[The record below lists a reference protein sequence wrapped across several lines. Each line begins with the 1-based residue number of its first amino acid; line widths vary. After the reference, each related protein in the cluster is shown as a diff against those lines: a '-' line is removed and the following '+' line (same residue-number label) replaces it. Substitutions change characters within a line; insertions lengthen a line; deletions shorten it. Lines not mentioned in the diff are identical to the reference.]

1 MGTTE
6 TSSATTADA
15 ETTKDRRHASP
26 AEGRGIDEQGSA
38 SGSQMML
45 PLREETD
52 VATAHEFDDGHLE
65 NADTTPQPRNAES
78 LGARLRDAREAHG
91 WNVGDV
97 VAELRIP
104 ARIIERLED
113 DDYAGFSDAVFL
125 RGYLN
130 SYARLVGVPVDETVK
145 VVDAHARVAPLV
157 ATGKIS
163 RSRYLFERYSAS
175 ATYLTLTAIIVVP
188 AVWLATHGG
197 LQQNLARVTPLDPP
211 PVHVAD
217 IAQDDASSNA
227 EVATNNPST
236 TTDTP
241 AANTAT
247 SLAIPPAEQA
257 PIVASM
263 TPFQVAHPAESAPAA
278 STEATAAKAAA
289 NGQGAH
295 VVTLKIAQPSWVEV
309 TAADG
314 RKLEYATLAAGSE
327 HEYRSDGSV
336 SVRLGNAQG
345 AELRADGNAVDLAPF
360 QRGNVAHLK
369 LFGDVAE
376 QRGANAE
383 RPQQ

>member
-1 MGTTE
+1 MGGVLYEKGEYLNARGFLQRYEAIAGAQPASLLLGRNIELRMGNASGASEYSRKLLRNFPSHPKRFRST
-6 TSSATTADA
+6 
-15 ETTKDRRHASP
+15 RRVDGGYYRDIIRHDGGRGND
-26 AEGRGIDEQGSA
+26 EGPSTCIPGGGAGIDEQGSA

-157 ATGKIS
+157 ATGTIS
-163 RSRYLFERYSAS
+163 RSRYLFERYSAG

-211 PVHVAD
+211 PAHVAD
-217 IAQDDASSNA
+217 IAQDDAFR
-227 EVATNNPST
+227 TRKCH
-236 TTDTP
+236 
-241 AANTAT
+241 
-247 SLAIPPAEQA
+247 EQ
-257 PIVASM
+257 P
-263 TPFQVAHPAESAPAA
+263 
-278 STEATAAKAAA
+278 
-289 NGQGAH
+289 
-295 VVTLKIAQPSWVEV
+295 
-309 TAADG
+309 
-314 RKLEYATLAAGSE
+314 EYHDRYAGCE
-327 HEYRSDGSV
+327 R
-336 SVRLGNAQG
+336 R
-345 AELRADGNAVDLAPF
+345 
-360 QRGNVAHLK
+360 
-369 LFGDVAE
+369 DVA
-376 QRGANAE
+376 RDSGRRAGADRRLDDAVPGGAPCRIR
-383 RPQQ
+383 RPPRRRNRRPPSPSRTDRARMSSRSRSRSRVGSK